1 MTRTSL
7 LSLLGVTLL
16 IGSEATA
23 GEPHPGVQALGDT
36 HEARPAPSRAQLTT
50 LLQARDLEGRTFH
63 LDQALADGP
72 VLLVVWFAACP
83 TCPRALQRL
92 VEWAQE
98 QPVPPQVVGV
108 NGDITQQRAWLR
120 PFLQRSELDLRVL
133 ADPSGDLRTGLGLQQ
148 SPAVIFVGGDQGGF
162 ALVTHQP
169 SDRRLSMDG
178 LARSWIDA
186 AARDEVELAARQSTQ
201 FPTFL

>member
-1 MTRTSL
+1 MTRSTV
-7 LSLLGVTLL
+7 LSLFGTALL
-16 IGSEATA
+16 VSSEATA

-72 VLLVVWFAACP
+72 VLLVVWFADCP

-98 QPVPPQVVGV
+98 QPVPPLVVGV
-108 NGDITQQRAWLR
+108 NGDITQQRACLR
-120 PFLQRSELDLRVL
+120 PFLQRSELEMRVL
-133 ADPSGDLRTGLGLQQ
+133 ADPHGDLRSGLGLER
-148 SPAVIFVGGDQGGF
+148 SPAVIMVGRDESGF
-162 ALVTHQP
+162 AMVTHQP
-169 SDRRLSMDG
+169 TERRLSMDG

-201 FPTFL
+201 LPTFL